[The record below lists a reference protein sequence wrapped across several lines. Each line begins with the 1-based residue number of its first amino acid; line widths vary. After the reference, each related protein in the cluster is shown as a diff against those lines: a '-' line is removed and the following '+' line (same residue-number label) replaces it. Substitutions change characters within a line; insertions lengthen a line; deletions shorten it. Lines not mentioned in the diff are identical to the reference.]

1 MYILLVNFPNGGHYE
16 LVNFTGGRERKRS
29 NIPETVIAWRNIV
42 EFADIVEVILHSLA
56 LAGHHIR
63 PFECRRAVI
72 DCRLQFNKLLVI
84 DRLRKHNVRQFF
96 LLTLILNSRKV
107 IEFTVFCRYF
117 IGD

>member
-1 MYILLVNFPNGGHYE
+1 MARTMYILLVNFPNGAHYE

-72 DCRLQFNKLLVI
+72 DCRLQFNKLLVMGI
-84 DRLRKHNVRQFF
+84 LRKHNVPIKKAKRVFTYRAS
-96 LLTLILNSRKV
+96 LRLIFR
-107 IEFTVFCRYF
+107 
-117 IGD
+117 